1 MRSFFGAML
10 LGCGI
15 LVAGLSGLCTL
26 LIFISAG
33 FNSASREE
41 LAYLPAAVIF
51 ALVPFVMGLAAFFAG
66 RHLLRTPDG
75 RSDLSGPPPTV
86 VPPPVAAPPA
96 APGEG
101 QSATDRD

>member
-1 MRSFFGAML
+1 MRGFFGGLL

-33 FNSASREE
+33 FNSSSSEE

-66 RHLLRTPDG
+66 RHLLRTPDRG
-75 RSDLSGPPPTV
+75 ELSGPPPTV
-86 VPPPVAAPPA
+86 VPPPVEPGADRPA
-96 APGEG
+96 A
-101 QSATDRD
+101 DRD